1 MFKSF
6 FSSAAAT
13 TTNTSSDNRQLKD
26 LLESMIK
33 ALVDQPQSVELKEAE
48 SDNEHVAFELKVA
61 KNDLG
66 KVIGKRGRT
75 ASAMRTILSAA
86 SRKHNVSADLR
97 IVE

>member
-1 MFKSF
+1 
-6 FSSAAAT
+6 
-13 TTNTSSDNRQLKD
+13 
-26 LLESMIK
+26 MIK
-33 ALVDQPQSVELKEAE
+33 ALVDDPQEVNLKEAE
-48 SDNEHVAFELKVA
+48 RDDNHINFELRVS

-86 SRKHNVSADLR
+86 SRKHRINADLR

>member
-1 MFKSF
+1 MLKKL
-6 FSSAAAT
+6 FSSVTASASNDT
-13 TTNTSSDNRQLKD
+13 RELKE
-26 LLESMIK
+26 LLENMIK
-33 ALVDQPQSVELKEAE
+33 ALVDDPQEVNLKEAE
-48 SDNEHVAFELKVA
+48 RDDNHINFELRVS

-86 SRKHNVSADLR
+86 SRKHRINADLR